1 MYWLSDLPAPD
12 VTEDGKAW
20 QVKALSDKSCFLILN
35 NTESKI
41 AL

>member
-1 MYWLSDLPAPD
+1 MYRLSGLLAPD
-12 VTEDGKAW
+12 VTECDKAG

-35 NTESKI
+35 NIESKI